1 MAVFWDC
8 DKSGRRLCGRCAFLL
23 GLAGWVA
30 LSLAIG
36 CTSSSSQPRRQ
47 PPITLVVQNNCDA
60 DLRSVSLRGPAQPD
74 GQADSFGTISPVP
87 RGTRQVLG
95 RRLRSV
101 PLPAIVEMVW
111 TDARDQSYN
120 RQIALERLIRQAV
133 ALGRNTL
140 VFEIG
145 PEGKLLAHS
154 ETR

>member
-1 MAVFWDC
+1 VVVLRDS
-8 DKSGRRLCGRCAFLL
+8 DRSGRRLCSRFMFLVSW
-23 GLAGWVA
+23 AGMAV
-30 LSLAIG
+30 LLLAIS
-36 CTSSSSQPRRQ
+36 CTSSSSQPRHQ

-60 DLRSVSLRGPAQPD
+60 DLAVVSLRGPAQPD

-87 RGTRQVLG
+87 RGTRQILG
-95 RRLRSV
+95 RRLRSL

-111 TDARDQSYN
+111 TDARDQSYS

-145 PEGKLLAHS
+145 PEGKLRASS